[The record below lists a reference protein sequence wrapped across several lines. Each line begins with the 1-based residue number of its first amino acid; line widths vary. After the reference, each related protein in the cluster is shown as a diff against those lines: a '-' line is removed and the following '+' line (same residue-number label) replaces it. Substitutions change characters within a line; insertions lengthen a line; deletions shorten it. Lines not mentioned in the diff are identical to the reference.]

1 MVKKYKQFFAF
12 AVSLVLLLSTMNIH
26 AFAQDV
32 TTTSETMTNERDWS
46 FSAFGGNT
54 SAAKNPEPQID
65 ESGSVT
71 MKAEG
76 GKIASGDEG
85 LSYYFSKLS
94 ADANFEMK
102 TKATV
107 KSFNNNSGISTP
119 NQKSFG
125 IMLRDKVGI
134 NGSTSTQTANYVAV
148 GALDTD
154 MKGFYKKGTQ
164 SKLTPFANHVKPT
177 ANEIYDLSIKKS
189 GNTYVLSSN
198 NETETIIVEDLFN
211 EQIYAGIY
219 VARDAEVTFSNLE
232 INSAKQ
238 VSELIIDSNQM
249 KTEYFIDQPLDL
261 TGLKV
266 TGVYP
271 NGGQEV
277 LTKEDY
283 IVTGFNSS
291 QEGTNTIS
299 INYNGLSQAI
309 DLTIKSL
316 SVTGVE
322 IKYYPAKTDYYIG
335 DQFDPEGIV
344 IVGEYGNGYKRVELN
359 SDQYELTI
367 SGEPINLLNEAGTI
381 LITVAS
387 TETPETTTAF
397 YVEVNDA
404 EVTDLKITQLPQK
417 TLYFIDDELDLDGMV
432 VAAAYSDGNEVR
444 LMRNEYSVTQLD
456 SSLPGKKDI
465 LITYK
470 GKTAVLEVT
479 VKEKELSGI
488 TITNYPTT
496 TYQIGE
502 ELDLA
507 NLEISKV
514 YDNHDKEKLAAD
526 QYSIESTN
534 FNQKLPG
541 IYAVKVVPR
550 DSSIEPITF
559 KVTVREPK
567 IYAWNSI
574 RFGQS
579 TGIDTNYTNIKEDG
593 SVEIV
598 ALEGKAGKIT
608 GDHDGITFY
617 YTEMDAQEDNFTLS
631 ANIKVKEYAKNP
643 HDGQESFGIMAR
655 DVIGED
661 GNSSVFASNIVGIGG
676 YSGGTQEANGTQFF
690 IRTGVESP
698 DGAGSLGIQKIM
710 LNNVKPTIT
719 NTYPANDYKLT
730 LSKTNSGFTGRLN
743 NGKEEIFFVPEILNV
758 QDSKI
763 YVGFYTARLATIEVS
778 DVEFNVTAAKTDSP
792 KVEPSPEPIVPDF
805 NIISLD
811 KVSKENYQFMVK
823 SNVDG
828 TVTVKQGTKVIRQN
842 AEVKSGEIFSIP
854 TTLAS
859 NTHSNFSVTFLPSDT
874 QYLTSYD
881 KVVKNFTTTM
891 KTFVPEG
898 DIYVAPNGTSEGTGT
913 VKDPLDLDTAIDFV
927 REGQKIIVQD
937 GQYVRHAKLEIRK
950 YNDGSKEAMKYL
962 IAAPGARPVIDFS
975 KRSEGVV
982 LSGDYWHIKGIDF
995 ARSAG
1000 NTKGFTIGGSHN
1012 IVEHSRFYQNG
1023 DTGLQIS
1030 RTDNASDK
1038 SEWPSYNLILN
1049 STSFDNRDPS
1059 DNNADGFAAKLTS
1072 GVGNI
1077 FRGCIAHHNID
1088 DGWDL
1093 YTKAGTG
1100 AIGPVLI
1107 EDSIAYNNGFL
1118 TDGTVGNGDK
1128 NGFKL
1133 GGEGIHVPHIIKNSM
1148 AFGNGA
1154 DGFTSN
1160 SNPGVIAID
1169 NIAYNNAGSNLT
1181 FTTYSHITPDFTIDG
1196 FISYQKEH
1204 LSADKYPSQLRSD
1217 RNFMFTGSYSA
1228 NKSGVK
1234 LTDENFASLEPVTEM
1249 ERDPDGNMIWG
1260 DFLQFRVITEVEF
1273 SPSELNLKSNGV
1285 ATVYLKL
1292 QEGFN
1297 LEEIQFDSIR
1307 LNGVIKPIDDRGF
1320 VKHPIGDHDSDGILE
1335 YMVKFSRQ
1343 ELASLLTKGS
1353 NVSITIKGQLQSG
1366 TPFFGETQIKV
1377 K

>member
-1 MVKKYKQFFAF
+1 VVKKFKQFFAF

-26 AFAQDV
+26 AFAKDV
-32 TTTSETMTNERDWS
+32 ATTSETITNERDWS

-54 SAAKNPEPQID
+54 SASKNPEPTID

-71 MKAEG
+71 MLATG

-85 LSYYFSKLS
+85 LSYYFSKLP

-125 IMLRDKVGI
+125 MMLRDKVGI
-134 NGSTSTQTANYVAV
+134 NGNISTQTASYVAV
-148 GALDTD
+148 GALDTV
-154 MKGFYKKGTQ
+154 MTGFYKDGTQ
-164 SKLTPFANHVKPT
+164 KKLSPFPNHINPA

-189 GNTYVLSSN
+189 GSTYVLASN
-198 NETETIIVEDLFN
+198 NENEIITVEDLFS
-211 EQIYAGIY
+211 EQIFAGIY

-232 INSAKQ
+232 ITPAKQ
-238 VSELIIDSNQM
+238 VSELIIDSSQM

-271 NGGQEV
+271 NGSQEI

-283 IVTGFNSS
+283 IVTGFNSR

-299 INYNGLSQAI
+299 ISYNGLTQVI
-309 DLTIKSL
+309 NLTIKSI
-316 SVTGVE
+316 SVTGLE
-322 IKYYPAKTDYYIG
+322 IKYYPAKTDFYIG
-335 DQFDPEGIV
+335 DSFDPEGLV
-344 IVGEYGNGYKRVELN
+344 IVGEYGNGYKREEFTN
-359 SDQYELTI
+359 EQYKLTI
-367 SGEPINLLNEAGTI
+367 SGEAITSLNKAGTI
-381 LITVAS
+381 PITVTS
-387 TETPETTTAF
+387 TETPETTTIF
-397 YVEVNDA
+397 YVEVTDA
-404 EVTDLKITQLPQK
+404 EVADLKITQLPQK
-417 TLYFIDDELDLDGMV
+417 TLYFIHDELDLDGMV
-432 VAAAYSDGNEVR
+432 VSATYSDGNEVR
-444 LMRNEYSVTQLD
+444 LMRNEYSVTELD
-456 SSLPGKKDI
+456 SSLPGKKEI
-465 LITYK
+465 QITFK
-470 GKTAVLEVT
+470 GKTAVLKVT

-488 TITNYPTT
+488 AITSYPTT

-502 ELDLA
+502 ELDLK

-514 YDNHDKEKLAAD
+514 YDNQGKEKLAFD
-526 QYSIESTN
+526 QYSIVSTN
-534 FNQKLPG
+534 FNQTLPG
-541 IYAVKVVPR
+541 IYDVTIVPR
-550 DSSIEPITF
+550 DSRIEPITF
-559 KVTVREPK
+559 NVTVREPK
-567 IYAWNSI
+567 NYKWNTI

-579 TGIDTNYTNIKEDG
+579 TGKDTNFTIIKEDG
-593 SVEIV
+593 RVEVV
-598 ALEGKAGKIT
+598 ASEGKAGKIT

-617 YTEMDAQEDNFTLS
+617 YTEIDAQEDNFTLS

-655 DVIGED
+655 DVIGAD

-690 IRTGVESP
+690 VRTGVESP

-710 LNNVKPTIT
+710 LNNEKPTIM

-730 LSKTNSGFTGRLN
+730 LSKTNSGFTGTLN
-743 NGKEEIFFVPEILNV
+743 NGKEEIFFEPEILNV

-778 DVEFNVTAAKTDSP
+778 DIDFNVTAAKTDSP
-792 KVEPSPEPIVPDF
+792 KVAPPAKPIVPDF

-811 KVSKENYQFMVK
+811 KVSKENYEFMVQA
-823 SNVDG
+823 NVDG

-842 AEVKSGEIFSIP
+842 AEVKSGKIFSIP

-859 NTHSNFSVTFLPSDT
+859 NAHSNFSVTFLPSDT

-881 KVVKNFTTTM
+881 KMVKNFTSTM
-891 KTFVPEG
+891 KTYVPEG
-898 DIYVAPNGTSEGTGT
+898 DIYVAPNGSSEGAGT
-913 VKDPLDLDTAIDFV
+913 VEDPLDLDTAIDFV
-927 REGQKIIVQD
+927 REGQKIIVEN
-937 GQYVRHAKLEIRK
+937 GQYVRHSKLEIRK

-962 IAAPGARPVIDFS
+962 MAAPGARPVIDFS

-995 ARSAG
+995 ARSSG

-1012 IVEHSRFYQNG
+1012 IVENSRFYQNG

-1107 EDSIAYNNGFL
+1107 ENSIAYQNGFL

-1181 FTTYSHITPDFTIDG
+1181 FSTYSHITPDFTIDG

-1204 LSADKYPSQLRSD
+1204 LSADKFPSKLSSD
-1217 RNFMFTGSYSA
+1217 RNFMFNGSYSA
-1228 NKSGVK
+1228 NQSGVK
-1234 LTDENFASLEPVTEM
+1234 LTDENFASLEPVTEI
-1249 ERDPDGNMIWG
+1249 ERDIDGNIIWG
-1260 DFLQFRVITEVEF
+1260 DFLQFRVVTDVEF

-1285 ATVYLKL
+1285 ATVYLQL

-1320 VKHPIGDHDSDGILE
+1320 VKHPIGDHNSDGILE
-1335 YMVKFSRQ
+1335 YMVKFSRH

-1353 NVSITIKGQLQSG
+1353 NVSITLNGQLQSG
-1366 TPFFGETQIKV
+1366 IPFFGETQITV

>member
-1 MVKKYKQFFAF
+1 MKKLKQLFAF
-12 AVSLVLLLSTMNIH
+12 AVSLVLLLSTMNFH
-26 AFAQDV
+26 GYAQGV
-32 TTTSETMTNERDWS
+32 ATTSETNDWT

-54 SAAKNPEPQID
+54 STTKNPQPTID
-65 ESGSVT
+65 EGDSVT
-71 MKAEG
+71 MAVTG

-85 LSYYFSKLS
+85 LSYYFSKLLANS
-94 ADANFEMK
+94 NFEIK
-102 TKATV
+102 AKATV
-107 KSFNNNSGISTP
+107 KSFNGNSGISTP

-125 IMLRDKVGI
+125 IMLRDKVGS
-134 NGSTSTQTANYVAV
+134 NGDSSTQTANYVAV
-148 GALDTD
+148 GALDTV
-154 MKGFYKKGTQ
+154 MKGLYKKGTQ
-164 SKLTPFANHVKPT
+164 TKLNPFVNQVPPK
-177 ANEIYDLSIKKS
+177 ANEVYELSIKKS

-198 NETETIIVEDLFN
+198 NETETITVNDLFN
-211 EQIYAGIY
+211 EQIFAGVY
-219 VARDAEVTFSNLE
+219 VARDAEVTFSNVE
-232 INSAKQ
+232 ITFAKQ
-238 VSELIIDSNQM
+238 VSELILDSSQM
-249 KTEYFIDQPLDL
+249 KTKYFLGEGLDL

-271 NGGQEV
+271 DGSQEL
-277 LTKEDY
+277 LTEDEY
-283 IVTGFNSS
+283 IVTGFKSS

-299 INYNGLSQAI
+299 INYNGLTQLI
-309 DLTIKSL
+309 NLTIKSV
-316 SVTGVE
+316 SVTNLE
-322 IKYYPAKTDYYIG
+322 IKYYPAKTDYYVG
-335 DQFDPEGIV
+335 DHFDPEGIV
-344 IVGEYGNGYKRVELN
+344 IVGEFENGLKEELT
-359 SDQYELTI
+359 SDKYELTI
-367 SGEPINLLNEAGTI
+367 SGESITTLDAPGTVP
-381 LITVAS
+381 ITVTS
-387 TETPETTTAF
+387 TKTPETFTTF
-397 YVEVNDA
+397 HVEVKDE

-417 TLYFIDDELDLDGMV
+417 TLYFINDELDIDGMV
-432 VAAAYSDGNEVR
+432 VYATYSDGNEVR
-444 LMRNEYSVTQLD
+444 LLRDEYSVTELD
-456 SSLPGKKDI
+456 STLPGKKDI

-470 GKTAVLEVT
+470 GQTDVLEVT

-488 TITNYPTT
+488 SITHYPKT
-496 TYQIGE
+496 TYQIG
-502 ELDLA
+502 DKIDMA

-514 YDNHDKEKLAAD
+514 YDNQDKEKLTDD
-526 QYSIESTN
+526 QYSLDTTN
-534 FNQKLPG
+534 FNHTVPG
-541 IYAVKVVPR
+541 IYDVKVVPI
-550 DSSIEPITF
+550 DSRIEPITL

-567 IYAWNSI
+567 HYSWNTI

-579 TGIDTNYTNIKEDG
+579 TDHDTNYTNVEEDG
-593 SVEIV
+593 TIEIV

-617 YTEMDAQEDNFTLS
+617 YTEIDALEDNFSLT
-631 ANIKVKEYAKNP
+631 ADIKVREYAKNP

-690 IRTGVESP
+690 IRTGVESS

-710 LNNVKPTIT
+710 LKNVKPATN
-719 NTYPANDYKLT
+719 NTYPTNDYKLT
-730 LSKTNSGFTGRLN
+730 LSKTNSGFVGRLN
-743 NGKEEIFFVPEILNV
+743 NDKEEIFFEPEILNV

-778 DVEFNVTAAKTDSP
+778 NIDFNVTAAKTDVP
-792 KVEPSPEPIVPDF
+792 KLEPPVEPIVPDF

-811 KVSKENYQFMVK
+811 KVSKENYEFMVQA
-823 SNVDG
+823 NVSG

-859 NTHSNFSVTFLPSDT
+859 NNQTNFSVTFLPNDS
-874 QYLTSYD
+874 QYLSSYD
-881 KVVKNFTTTM
+881 KLVKNFTTTM
-891 KTFVPEG
+891 KSYVPDG
-898 DIYVAPNGTSEGTGT
+898 DIYVAPNGTSKGSGT
-913 VKDPLDLDTAIDFV
+913 KENPLDLDTAIDFV
-927 REGQKIIVQD
+927 REGQKIIVQE
-937 GQYVRHAKLEIRK
+937 GQYVRQSKLEIRQ

-962 IAAPGARPVIDFS
+962 IAAPGTRPVIDFN

-995 ARSAG
+995 ARSGG

-1012 IVEHSRFYQNG
+1012 IVENSRFYQNG

-1030 RTDNASDK
+1030 RTDNSNNK

-1107 EDSIAYNNGFL
+1107 EDSIAYSNGFL

-1133 GGEGIHVPHIIKNSM
+1133 GGEGIHVPHIIRNSM

-1169 NIAYNNAGSNLT
+1169 NIAYNNAGSNLS
-1181 FTTYSHITPDFTIDG
+1181 FNTYGHITPDFTIDG
-1196 FISYQKEH
+1196 FVSYQKEH
-1204 LSADKYPSQLRSD
+1204 QTSDNIPLELSSD
-1217 RNFMFTGSYSA
+1217 RNFLFNGSFSA
-1228 NKSGVK
+1228 NQSGVK
-1234 LTDENFASLEPVTEM
+1234 LTDENFASLEAVTTY
-1249 ERDPDGNMIWG
+1249 ERDVNGNIIWG
-1260 DFLQFRVITEVEF
+1260 DFLRFRVLTEVEF
-1273 SPSELNLKSNGV
+1273 SPAELNLNSNGV
-1285 ATVYLKL
+1285 VTVYLQL

-1297 LEEIQFDSIR
+1297 LEEIKFDSIR
-1307 LNGVIKPIDDRGF
+1307 LNGEIKPINENGL
-1320 VKHPIGDHDSDGILE
+1320 VKNPIYDHDSDGVLE
-1335 YMVKFSRQ
+1335 YVVKFSRK
-1343 ELASLLTKGS
+1343 ELAVLLTKGD
-1353 NVSITIKGQLQSG
+1353 NVPVTISGHLQSG
-1366 TPFFGETQIKV
+1366 TPFFGETHIKV